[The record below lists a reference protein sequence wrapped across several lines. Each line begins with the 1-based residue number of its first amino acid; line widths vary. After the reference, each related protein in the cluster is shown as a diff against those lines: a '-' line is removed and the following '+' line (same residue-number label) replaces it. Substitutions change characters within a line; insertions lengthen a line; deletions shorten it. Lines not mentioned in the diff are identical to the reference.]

1 MLTGTPDVAT
11 LVARVKPSVVNIT
24 AIHEAKHVG
33 RRHSMARGGLG
44 ELRRFFDPWNRMGP
58 GGPGGGEGRMQE
70 QALGSGF
77 LVDGQGHVVTNAHVI
92 ADANVVKVKLADER
106 EFRATVIGTDERLDV
121 AVLQLENPPRDLPQ
135 ASLGSSDV
143 LRVGEY
149 VVAIGNPF
157 GLGDTVTMGIVSA
170 KGRTIGAGPYDDFI
184 QTDASINP
192 GNSGGPLFDLRGQ
205 LVGIN
210 TAINPQ
216 GKGIGFA
223 IPVDAIRQ
231 VVPQLIASGH
241 VSRGRIGALIQGMD
255 EDLAKALG
263 MDRPHGALVESV
275 ESGSPAEKAGIRSG
289 DAITAVD
296 GQDVAHAGDLP
307 RMIAR
312 HEPGAHV
319 QLTVLH
325 EGKTR
330 EVDVTLDALQK
341 EERAQASPAP
351 ASPSSERAKALG
363 IAVGDAGGHA
373 VVERVNPSGPADGKL
388 RSGDVIEEVDR
399 QAVSTANDVAE
410 KVRSAPTDRP
420 VLLRVKRGEQ
430 SMFVAVER
438 STAG

>member
-24 AIHEAKHVG
+24 AIHDTRQAG
-33 RRHSMARGGLG
+33 ADFDGSGGLG
-44 ELRRFFDPWNRMGP
+44 DLRRFFDPWNRIDP
-58 GGPGGGEGRMQE
+58 GSPNGGEERMQE

-92 ADANVVKVKLADER
+92 AGAKAVKVKLADER
-106 EFRATVIGTDERLDV
+106 EFRAKVVGTDDRLDV
-121 AVLQLENPPRDLPQ
+121 AVLQLENPPHDLPQ
-135 ASLGSSDV
+135 ASLGSSDA

-205 LVGIN
+205 VVGIN

-223 IPVDAIRQ
+223 IPVDSIRQ
-231 VVPQLIASGH
+231 VVPQLIATGH

-263 MDRPHGALVESV
+263 MDRPRGALVENV
-275 ESGSPAEKAGIRSG
+275 EPGGPAEKAGIRSG

-296 GQDVAHAGDLP
+296 GQEVAHAGDLP

-319 QLTVLH
+319 KLTVIH
-325 EGKTR
+325 QGQTR
-330 EVDVTLDALQK
+330 DVDVTLDALQK
-341 EERAQASPAP
+341 EEHAQASPT
-351 ASPSSERAKALG
+351 SPSGERARALG
-363 IAVGDAGGHA
+363 IAVGDVEGHA

-388 RSGDVIEEVDR
+388 RSGDVIEEVNR
-399 QAVSTANDVAE
+399 QAVGSASDVAE

-420 VLLRVKRGEQ
+420 VLLRVKRGAQ
-430 SMFVAVER
+430 SLFVAVER
-438 STAG
+438 SAAG